1 MTVQQD
7 VRRYIVDELG
17 WTGDPETLTDDIDL
31 IKHRVIDSLS
41 VVELSTLLE
50 QWYGVE
56 VDVTELVYEHFH
68 SIGAIAK
75 FVAAKRFG
83 PSP

>member
-1 MTVQQD
+1 MTVQHD

-17 WTGDPETLTDDIDL
+17 WTGDPASLTDDTDL
-31 IKHRVIDSLS
+31 IKQRVIDSLS

-75 FVAAKRFG
+75 FVEAKQPG
-83 PSP
+83 PAP